1 MVGNQYPLIVKY
13 TNTRMTGA
21 KKIDTVNDDEDS
33 VPQEMF
39 IQENRI
45 IVTTAYFEGNYV
57 NHYFG
62 VIVMDKNL
70 NVKKVSNI

>member
-13 TNTRMTGA
+13 TNTLMTGS

-39 IQENRI
+39 IQGDSI
-45 IVTTAYFEGNYV
+45 IVTTMYFEGNYA

-62 VIVMDKNL
+62 VIVMDKDL
-70 NVKKVSNI
+70 NVTKVSNI